1 MDLTQVAATLRIR
14 LDVLA
19 AQVLDLAWGHIPG
32 YEPPRMRAEEYAAA
46 VTPNLRAVVD
56 RLAGLPL
63 DDADTERARQI
74 GVNRALQGVPLDA
87 VVLSYRSAERV
98 ITDAFV
104 DAAATLSASQLTAGL
119 RLIAAAFDDLATA
132 SIDAYRVTTEEVTA
146 HYDRLAGDLVTG
158 LIAGALRGEQINH
171 LATSLGWDED
181 VEDVR
186 ALALST
192 QSGADVTDVVALQRA
207 VLAVLGTDR
216 AGRIVSGSAEGC
228 DVLLIPGE
236 LTDDLVRRLVVLLDE
251 FAPLAPRLTVGRS
264 VADLASAGA
273 SCRQA
278 LAAMQTVRRSAA
290 SEHVVAYDAVLLD
303 VLATADEEA
312 AAALVDRYLRPLAG
326 RPHLTETV
334 EALARCDLSISRTA
348 EMLYVHPNTVL
359 YRLARVR
366 DLTGADPRR
375 ALDLFAF
382 VAAIRANRVLEVMAT
397 PS

>member
-1 MDLTQVAATLRIR
+1 MDLAQVADVLEDR
-14 LDVLA
+14 LDALA
-19 AQVLDLAWGHIPG
+19 GAVLDLAWGRIPG

-46 VTPNLRAVVD
+46 VAPNLRAVLV
-56 RLAGLPL
+56 RLAGQPL
-63 DDADTERARQI
+63 DDADTERARRI

-87 VVLSYRSAERV
+87 VVLSYRCAERV

-104 DAAATLSASQLTAGL
+104 DAAAGLSTAELTAGL
-119 RLIAAAFDDLATA
+119 RLIAATFDDLATA

-171 LATSLGWDED
+171 LASSLGWDEE
-181 VEDVR
+181 VEVVR

-192 QSGADVTDVVALQRA
+192 EPGADVTDVVALQRA

-216 AGRIVSGSAEGC
+216 AGRIVAGSAEGC
-228 DVLLIPGE
+228 DVLLVPGE
-236 LTDDLVRRLVVLLDE
+236 VTDELVGQLGALLDE
-251 FAPLAPRLTVGRS
+251 FDRLEPRVTIGRS
-264 VADLASAGA
+264 VGDLAGAGP

-290 SEHVVAYDAVLLD
+290 PEHVVAYDAVLLD

-334 EALARCDLSISRTA
+334 EALARSDLSISRTA
-348 EMLYVHPNTVL
+348 ELLFVHPNTVL
-359 YRLARVR
+359 YRLGRVR
-366 DLTGADPRR
+366 ELTGVDPRR

-382 VAAIRANRVLEVMAT
+382 VAAIRADRVLT
-397 PS
+397 

>member
-1 MDLTQVAATLRIR
+1 MFVGLAQVA
-14 LDVLA
+14 DVLEA
-19 AQVLDLAWGHIPG
+19 KLDALAGQVLELAWGRIPG

-46 VTPNLRAVVD
+46 VTPNLGAVLV
-56 RLAGLPL
+56 RLAGQPL
-63 DDADTERARQI
+63 GDADAERARQI

-104 DAAATLSASQLTAGL
+104 DAAAALSAKELTAGL
-119 RLIAAAFDDLATA
+119 RLIAATFDDLATA

-146 HYDRLAGDLVTG
+146 HYDRLAGDLVSG
-158 LIAGALRGEQINH
+158 LIAGGLRGEQINQ

-181 VEDVR
+181 VEAVR

-192 QSGADVTDVVALQRA
+192 EPGADVTDVVALQRA

-216 AGRIVSGSAEGC
+216 VGRIVAGSAEGC
-228 DVLLIPGE
+228 DVLLVPGE
-236 LTDDLVRRLVVLLDE
+236 LSDDLVRQLAALLDE
-251 FAPLAPRLTVGRS
+251 SSRLTPRITVGRS
-264 VADLASAGA
+264 VADLASVGA

-334 EALARCDLSISRTA
+334 EALAQCDLSISRTA
-348 EMLYVHPNTVL
+348 ELLFVHPNTVL
-359 YRLARVR
+359 YRLGRVR
-366 DLTGADPRR
+366 ELIGADPRR
-375 ALDLFAF
+375 ALELFAF
-382 VAAIRANRVLEVMAT
+382 VAAIRANRVLG
-397 PS
+397 

>member
-1 MDLTQVAATLRIR
+1 MLGIR
-14 LDVLA
+14 LDALA
-19 AQVLDLAWGHIPG
+19 GQVLELAWGRIPG

-46 VTPNLRAVVD
+46 VTPNLRTVLA
-56 RLAGLPL
+56 RLAGQPL

-104 DAAATLSASQLTAGL
+104 DAAVGLSAAELTAGL
-119 RLIAAAFDDLATA
+119 RLIAATFDDLATA

-146 HYDRLAGDLVTG
+146 HYDRLAGDLVSG

-181 VEDVR
+181 VEAVR

-192 QSGADVTDVVALQRA
+192 EPGADVTDVVALQRA

-216 AGRIVSGSAEGC
+216 AGRIVAGSADGC
-228 DVLLIPGE
+228 DVLLVPGE
-236 LTDDLVRRLVVLLDE
+236 VTDDVVVRLDRLLDE
-251 FAPLAPRLTVGRS
+251 FERLAPRVTIGRS

-278 LAAMQTVRRSAA
+278 LTAMQTVRRSAA
-290 SEHVVAYDAVLLD
+290 PERVVAYDAVLLD

-348 EMLYVHPNTVL
+348 ELLFVHPNTVL
-359 YRLARVR
+359 YRLGRVR
-366 DLTGADPRR
+366 ELTGADPRR
-375 ALDLFAF
+375 APELFAF
-382 VAAIRANRVLEVMAT
+382 VAAIRANRVLG
-397 PS
+397 